1 MGCVPAAGQEK
12 PECANCNQRLL
23 QPASALQDDPTLPK
37 RPDLRA
43 WRSHCSGGTTDGHI
57 HGAWPSSSVGCT
69 EQLSR
74 GASLVL
80 SGRSHLALVIVV
92 LRRPERD
99 VPFSQSAS

>member
-1 MGCVPAAGQEK
+1 
-12 PECANCNQRLL
+12 
-23 QPASALQDDPTLPK
+23 
-37 RPDLRA
+37 
-43 WRSHCSGGTTDGHI
+43 
-57 HGAWPSSSVGCT
+57 VGCT